1 MLKPKFLLL
10 TLALVLIVATWMV
23 RGWFDE
29 ITMYEGRFH
38 VVNGADQSAQVSLTF
53 PNGATRSATLVPFGT
68 SDWYLATTGEGAIQ
82 VQFDGKDLGEIG
94 YVTSH
99 NRLTVICLTPQQAI
113 FSQVFPQIENTP

>member
-1 MLKPKFLLL
+1 MLKPKFLLF
-10 TLALVLIVATWMV
+10 TLALMLIVATWMV

-38 VVNGADQSAQVSLTF
+38 VVNGTDKSAQVSLTF
-53 PNGATRSATLVPFGT
+53 PNGEQKNATLVPFGT
-68 SDWYLATTGEGAIQ
+68 IDWYLAKTGEGAIQ
-82 VQFDGKDLGEIG
+82 VRFNGTDLGKIG

-99 NRLTVICLTPQQAI
+99 NNLTVICLTPQQAI